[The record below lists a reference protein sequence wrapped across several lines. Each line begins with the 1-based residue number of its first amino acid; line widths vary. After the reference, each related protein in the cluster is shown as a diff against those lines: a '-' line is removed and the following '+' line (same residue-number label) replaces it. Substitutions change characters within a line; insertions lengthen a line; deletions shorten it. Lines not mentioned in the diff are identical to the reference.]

1 MNSKSN
7 ELLSDSQSF
16 EYAFEKIFT
25 SEPKAQENNNSSFIP
40 LTSFEPQIKIN
51 FIYNI
56 EKKIYSHFIEFSIN
70 FCNDVLEEENLDVPH
85 HLRYFKFEFPDI
97 DNIFYSNQNL
107 KKTTIK
113 ELLISKR
120 RGIDYNKKL
129 IEKIESYSPW
139 FFNLFQMNLLKL
151 FKYYYNDEKPLNKIN
166 FENKE
171 IYLSPGTI
179 TFYDL
184 LENNKYYRYEIIE
197 AAKKYFLDE
206 ENNI

>member
-16 EYAFEKIFT
+16 EYALENIFMND
-25 SEPKAQENNNSSFIP
+25 PKTQENNNSFFIP

-70 FCNDVLEEENLDVPH
+70 FCNDALEEENLDVPH

-171 IYLSPGTI
+171 IFFSPKI
-179 TFYDL
+179 KTFYDL
-184 LENNKYYRYEIIE
+184 LEKNKDTREEIIE
-197 AAKKYFLDE
+197 VTKKYFLFE
-206 ENNI
+206 ESDL